1 MISKSLLASTS
12 RLIARPNPSHLSI
25 ARRSFATETEIPA
38 GFNLNDVERESDEV
52 DVCIVGGGPAGLA
65 AAIRLKQLEAER
77 GGEVRVVL
85 LEKGAEVGEFSIG

>member
-1 MISKSLLASTS
+1 MIGKSLLASTS
-12 RLIARPNPSHLSI
+12 RLVARPSIHLRI
-25 ARRSFATETEIPA
+25 ARRAFATETDLPA
-38 GFNLNDVERESDEV
+38 GFNIDAVERESDEV

-85 LEKGAEVGEFSIG
+85 LEKGAEVGE